1 MQTRNRLF
9 DDAARLAGGAVGTL
23 AGVRREI
30 ESLVRQQ
37 MERVLA
43 SLDLVTRDEF
53 EAVREMAVKARTEQE
68 ALAARVAAL
77 EAAERNRKPAASP
90 VRKTPR
96 RKAVRPASPA
106 SRPSGPKKV
115 R

>member
-23 AGVRREI
+23 AGVRREL

-37 MERVLA
+37 MERVFA

-53 EAVREMAVKARTEQE
+53 DAVKEMAARARAEQE
-68 ALAARVAAL
+68 DLAAQVKTLEERLARPGAA
-77 EAAERNRKPAASP
+77 AKGRKA
-90 VRKTPR
+90 PR
-96 RKAVRPASPA
+96 RKASQPGSAGAKRTRATK
-106 SRPSGPKKV
+106 R

>member
-23 AGVRREI
+23 AGIRREV
-30 ESLVRQQ
+30 EALVRQQ
-37 MERVLA
+37 MERVLS

-53 EAVREMAVKARTEQE
+53 EAARAMAVKARTEQE

-77 EAAERNRKPAASP
+77 EKAVAKTSAKPGPGAKPA
-90 VRKTPR
+90 TR
-96 RKAVRPASPA
+96 RKAARVRTVGRRTAA
-106 SRPSGPKKV
+106 KKA

>member
-53 EAVREMAVKARTEQE
+53 EAVREMAARARTEQE
-68 ALAARVAAL
+68 ALAGRVAVL
-77 EAAERNRKPAASP
+77 EAALADRKAAPAP
-90 VRKTPR
+90 VRKAPR
-96 RKAVRPASPA
+96 RKAVRPASPGQ
-106 SRPSGPKKV
+106 RPSGPKKV

>member
-23 AGVRREI
+23 AGIRREI
-30 ESLVRQQ
+30 ETLVRQQ
-37 MERVLA
+37 MERMLS

-53 EAVREMAVKARTEQE
+53 EAVRAMAVKARTEQE
-68 ALAARVAAL
+68 ALAGRVAAL
-77 EAAERNRKPAASP
+77 EKGLAKAEAPRKARPAARRKPAPAKTAGT
-90 VRKTPR
+90 RK
-96 RKAVRPASPA
+96 KAA
-106 SRPSGPKKV
+106 KKT